1 MKNLACLLVLT
12 IFVSGFHL
20 KAQNSEDYV
29 EFDDR
34 KNVVHGVYLG
44 LNFLYGE
51 IDGESAYMGGAKI
64 AYVANQKFEVGI
76 AGIGFY
82 TEQSS
87 EGPVDSHDVY
97 GGYGGL
103 HLEPIFFGDSM
114 FSFSIPMLIGG
125 GAAAHSSDVFDYD
138 MDFDGYY
145 IENWDTFFVFE
156 PGVSLLYNVSSYLQF
171 EIGVKYRWTS
181 NIDLYPDGPEN
192 LNGFSGGIGLKIGV
206 FNLGKNK

>member
-20 KAQNSEDYV
+20 KAQNSEDYI

-51 IDGESAYMGGAKI
+51 IDGESAYMGGAKV
-64 AYVANQKFEVGI
+64 AYVANQKFEVGF
-76 AGIGFY
+76 AGVGFY

-114 FSFSIPMLIGG
+114 FSVSIPMLIGG
-125 GAAAHSSDVFDYD
+125 GAAGHSSDFDD
-138 MDFDGYY
+138 YY
-145 IENWDTFFVFE
+145 VENWDPFFVFE

-181 NIDLYPDGPEN
+181 DIDLYPDGPEN